1 MTTKKYYIGFVVAL
15 MLPILGVYT
24 MTRKPRSVRN
34 NNPLNI
40 KESADW
46 TGERLLNLDA
56 TFEEFKTPQ
65 HGFRAGFI
73 ILLQYLERGEN
84 TINTII
90 NKWAPSGTEEKNHTQ
105 AYVDYVADNMQL
117 SPSEHVSPAML
128 PELMLHMSVF
138 EGSKGHFTIEQARK
152 GANLAIQEDFVIARL
167 NRLGETIGVF
177 A

>member
-1 MTTKKYYIGFVVAL
+1 MNRSIYSIPLIILTTGLYL
-15 MLPILGVYT
+15 MN
-24 MTRKPRSVRN
+24 RKPKNVRN

-56 TFEEFKTPQ
+56 TFEEFKTPE

-73 ILLQYLERGEN
+73 ILLQYLERGDN
-84 TINTII
+84 TISTII

-105 AYVDYVADNMQL
+105 AYIDYVASKMQM
-117 SPSEHVSPAML
+117 SPSEYVSPAAL

-138 EGSKGHFTIEQARK
+138 EGSKGHFTIEQARQ
-152 GANLAIQEDFVIARL
+152 GAVLATKENFVIARL
-167 NRLGETIGVF
+167 NRLGEMAEAIV
-177 A
+177 